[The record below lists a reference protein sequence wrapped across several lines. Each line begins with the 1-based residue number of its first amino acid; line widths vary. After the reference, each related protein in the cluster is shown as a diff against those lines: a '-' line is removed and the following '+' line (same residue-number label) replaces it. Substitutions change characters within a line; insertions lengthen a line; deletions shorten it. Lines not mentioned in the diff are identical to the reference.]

1 MSEQDRARAAGGPA
15 GDGLASGEQ
24 EQLVYALEGR
34 FAAPQEAA
42 TAAVF
47 EAERALAEAQERLAR
62 AEEAAENER
71 YVSSPLPFMRETLT
85 EEVDGLERKTTP
97 KKVRAAYRF
106 LLDRAAELA
115 AAEVQGFQD
124 DRAELERE
132 RSDGVAACRDEVDRA
147 TAALAAAREVQE
159 RVEAA
164 EQAAR
169 QGLNMMVSKLSEGS

>member
-1 MSEQDRARAAGGPA
+1 MAE
-15 GDGLASGEQ
+15 GLSSGEPQ
-24 EQLVYALEGR
+24 ELTYALESR
-34 FAAPQEAA
+34 FEPHLEAA
-42 TAAVF
+42 ASAVRD
-47 EAERALAEAQERLAR
+47 AERALEEAREALTRTEQQQER
-62 AEEAAENER
+62 ET
-71 YVSSPLPFMRETLT
+71 YTSDPLPFMREGVA